1 LEILRSSSDSKWDFN
16 AHICAGSRSL
26 ALQSVENAYDAVAYP
41 SLPFTHTHPSNLAAM
56 AILHG
61 LKPTPVDRCRVL
73 EIACNEGGNIIPM
86 AYAIPGSEFVGF
98 DLAGLPVGRGQER
111 IRELGLTNIRIFAAD
126 LMDVGAELGSFDY
139 IIAHGL
145 YSWVPEPVRDRLL
158 GVCGQLLT
166 PDGVAFISYNALPG
180 GYMRNMVREMML
192 DRMKGQGNVEE
203 QISYAIGFVR
213 RLIET
218 RAEGDWFRISIEEH
232 LNKMGERSPR
242 AIYHDELS
250 EAHQAVSF
258 VDFAKHARAHGLQYL
273 SEAVLPPPPDPCYRV
288 ELRAELERVSGGD
301 FLEQEQML
309 DFARARKYRETLLSR
324 ADRTASR
331 EFEGANL
338 RRLMFTTPA
347 TSSPGESRGSTIFTL
362 PSGIRMESNHP
373 VATALM
379 RVLEMAKPHALTLEE
394 VERSVTGTKFTL
406 DSDDVTLLMR
416 LVVSKFIGVHG
427 WKASLASGISERPRA
442 SACSRQEIRTG
453 SQATTLLHSV
463 VKLEEPI
470 ARSFLGLL
478 DGTRDRGELAAALK
492 AEYPEEPAEEIET
505 RMEPSLEF
513 FYRAGFLE
521 A

>member
-1 LEILRSSSDSKWDFN
+1 M
-16 AHICAGSRSL
+16 
-26 ALQSVENAYDAVAYP
+26 QSAENAYDAVAYP

-61 LKPTPVDRCRVL
+61 LNPAPVDRCRVL

-98 DLAGLPVGRGQER
+98 DLARLPVGRGQER
-111 IRELGLTNIRIFAAD
+111 IRELGLTNIRMFAGD
-126 LMDVGAELGSFDY
+126 VMDVGEELGAFDY

-158 GVCGQLLT
+158 AVCGQLLT

-192 DRMKGQGNVEE
+192 DRVKGQGNVEG
-203 QISYAIGFVR
+203 QISDAAGFVR
-213 RLIET
+213 RLVET
-218 RAEGDWFRISIEEH
+218 RMEGDWFRSSIEEH
-232 LNKMGERSPR
+232 LNRMGERSLR

-250 EAHQAVSF
+250 EAHQAVRF
-258 VDFAKHARAHGLQYL
+258 IDFAKHAQAHGLQYVCE
-273 SEAVLPPPPDPCYRV
+273 SVLPPPPDPCYRFD
-288 ELRAELERVSGGD
+288 LRAELERVSGGD

-324 ADRTASR
+324 ADRTVSR
-331 EFEGANL
+331 EFEGGNF

-347 TSSPGESRGSTIFTL
+347 TSAPGESQGATIFTL
-362 PSGIRMESNHP
+362 PSGIKMESNHP
-373 VATALM
+373 VATGLL
-379 RVLEMAKPHALTLEE
+379 RQLEKAAPHALTLEE
-394 VERSVTGTKFTL
+394 VERSMAGTKFTL
-406 DSDDVTLLMR
+406 GNDEVTLLMR
-416 LVVSKFIGVHG
+416 LAVSKFIGLHG
-427 WKASLASGISERPRA
+427 WRARLASGIAERPRA
-442 SACSRQEIRTG
+442 SACSRHEIRTG
-453 SQATTLLHSV
+453 SQANTLLHSV

-470 ARSFLGLL
+470 ARSFLSLL

-492 AEYPEEPAEEIET
+492 AEYPEEPAEEIEM

>member
-1 LEILRSSSDSKWDFN
+1 M
-16 AHICAGSRSL
+16 
-26 ALQSVENAYDAVAYP
+26 QSVENAYDAVAYP
-41 SLPFTHTHPSNLAAM
+41 SLPFAHTHPSNLAAM

-61 LKPTPVDRCRVL
+61 LNPTPVDRCRVL

-98 DLAGLPVGRGQER
+98 DLARLPVGRGQER

-145 YSWVPEPVRDRLL
+145 YSWVPAPVRDRLL
-158 GVCGQLLT
+158 ALCSELLT
-166 PDGVAFISYNALPG
+166 PDGVVFISYNALPG
-180 GYMRNMVREMML
+180 GYMRSMVREMML

-203 QISYAIGFVR
+203 QISDAMGFVR

-218 RAEGDWFRISIEEH
+218 RTEDDWFRAAIEEH
-232 LNKMGERSPR
+232 LKKMGERSPR

-250 EAHQAVSF
+250 EAHQAVRF
-258 VDFAKHARAHGLQYL
+258 IDFAKHALALGLQYVC
-273 SEAVLPPPPDPCYRV
+273 EAVLPPPPDPGYRV
-288 ELRAELERVSGGD
+288 DLRAELGRASGGD
-301 FLEQEQML
+301 FLEEEQML

-324 ADRTASR
+324 ADRTVSR
-331 EFEGANL
+331 EFEGGNF
-338 RRLMFTTPA
+338 RRLKFSTA
-347 TSSPGESRGSTIFTL
+347 AASSPGGSSGSTIFTL

-379 RVLEMAKPHALTLEE
+379 RVLEKARPHALTLEE
-394 VERSVTGTKFTL
+394 AERSMTGTKFTL

-416 LVVSKFIGVHG
+416 LAVSKFVGLHG
-427 WKASLASGISERPRA
+427 WKPPLASGISERPRA
-442 SACSRQEIRTG
+442 SACARQEIRTCA
-453 SQATTLLHSV
+453 QATTLFHSV

-478 DGTRDRGELAAALK
+478 DGTRDRGEVAAALK
-492 AEYPEEPAEEIET
+492 AEFPEEPAEEIEM